1 MNRHATEARRR
12 PELAIA
18 ATLAT
23 IALLAFVVL
32 KLGSEIA
39 EGETNAFDRAALIW
53 VRSHLG
59 GSSGLRSF
67 MLDLTALGDTTVLA
81 IIIVLVTGYLAIM
94 RRLRLAGLLVVQTAV
109 GTSLA
114 SLLKPW
120 FGRLRPDVVPHWVDV
135 ASASFP
141 SGHAANSAVVYLSLA
156 ALAARATPSPPARAY
171 LMSTAAMLA
180 CGIGLSRVYLGVHWP
195 TDILAGWALGG
206 GWVILCAM
214 LTRSLRAI

>member
-1 MNRHATEARRR
+1 MDDFATETRRR

-18 ATLAT
+18 ATLA
-23 IALLAFVVL
+23 IVALLAYGVV

-39 EGETNAFDRAALIW
+39 EGEIDAYDRAALIW
-53 VRSHLG
+53 VRSQFG
-59 GSSGLRSF
+59 GSPGLRSF
-67 MLDLTALGDTTVLA
+67 MLDLTALGDTA
-81 IIIVLVTGYLAIM
+81 ILTSLIVLVTGYLLIIG
-94 RRLRLAGLLVVQTAV
+94 RPRLAALLLVQTAV

-141 SGHAANSAVVYLSLA
+141 SGHAANSAIVYLTLA
-156 ALAARATPSPPARAY
+156 ALAARGAPRPRARAY
-171 LMSTAAMLA
+171 LMMIATLLA

-195 TDILAGWALGG
+195 TDILAGWTLGG
-206 GWVILCAM
+206 GWVILCAA
-214 LTRSLRAI
+214 LTRSLKLV